1 MKHDL
6 SIKTAKALLSIGAV
20 TFRFDP
26 PYIFTTGLKSPV
38 YLDNRLV
45 MSHPKVRSQIIDAYI
60 TTIKNNIGLD
70 KVDVISATAT
80 AAIPQGAW
88 VAEKLNLPMVF
99 VRPQTKSYGKESKV
113 EGVFKKGAKV
123 LIIEDHISTAASV
136 AGNAQAIRDLGGV
149 VNYCVATTTYESK
162 KSQEVLKKS
171 KIKLVPLTTGKQIIE
186 AAFQNGQ
193 LTEEQ
198 KQSVSIWLQDPSTWA
213 KKKGFE

>member
-6 SIKTAKALLSIGAV
+6 SIKTAKALLSIGAI